1 MNVRRTLEQIDVGCC
16 CCDADQRPSAFL
28 ALQENFMPR
37 FNTTLALS
45 ALALTLYSGIATAQQ
60 TPLPAKSAPAATA
73 PATTGTKAESST
85 STSTW
90 DKTKAMTRKEWD
102 VAKKKW
108 AMEKVKWQD
117 CNRQSKADKLTAPK
131 SWSFIGSCMTK
142 S

>member
-1 MNVRRTLEQIDVGCC
+1 M
-16 CCDADQRPSAFL
+16 
-28 ALQENFMPR
+28 
-37 FNTTLALS
+37 
-45 ALALTLYSGIATAQQ
+45 
-60 TPLPAKSAPAATA
+60 PAATV

-85 STSTW
+85 SPTTW

-102 VAKKKW
+102 SAKKKW

-117 CNRQSKADKLTAPK
+117 CNRQSNTEKLTAPK